1 MITFLTYQLKVAVIM
16 AVFYIFYRLFLIKDS
31 WHRLNRI
38 VLLSTALLSF
48 LLPVCIITITKTEVL
63 PMPVAKLMQSASS
76 TPAQSSTPWWH
87 IALMAVY
94 VAGMVFVLSR
104 VLASVL
110 HVRSIIRH
118 ARKEIMADGTAV
130 YIMPGNAASFSW
142 MGHIVISE
150 ADWNNNETTIISH
163 EKAHVALRHSI
174 DVLITDLIAAAQ
186 WFNPAIWMLRIDLRA
201 VHEYEADDTVLRA
214 GTDLRSYQYLLI
226 SKAAAMNGYTI
237 ANNFNHS
244 ILKNRIFMM
253 EKETSTRRSL
263 LRALYLLPLV
273 CISLA
278 LNAQTKINYVPDNGK
293 GYSAQLNYDK
303 NVSYNLVFDEIKMDG
318 EALEGLSLDKILDLL
333 PYLKKDADG
342 NITTSKGDKVKKII
356 VNGKELYTIEP
367 SANATT
373 TIPDLKVV
381 DAGKEMEMEFS
392 GMTGETVDDLIK
404 SLPGVK
410 FDENGNVSV
419 NGKSVRKILVNG
431 KEYISND
438 PDNIY
443 ANDIVDEVEGKTP
456 EGYSRKIIVDVDKN
470 TDQVTIT
477 SEDKEDS
484 NTEQSTT
491 FGTKT
496 NNLK

>member
-1 MITFLTYQLKVAVIM
+1 
-16 AVFYIFYRLFLIKDS
+16 
-31 WHRLNRI
+31 
-38 VLLSTALLSF
+38 
-48 LLPVCIITITKTEVL
+48 
-63 PMPVAKLMQSASS
+63 
-76 TPAQSSTPWWH
+76 
-87 IALMAVY
+87 
-94 VAGMVFVLSR
+94 
-104 VLASVL
+104 
-110 HVRSIIRH
+110 
-118 ARKEIMADGTAV
+118 
-130 YIMPGNAASFSW
+130 
-142 MGHIVISE
+142 
-150 ADWNNNETTIISH
+150 
-163 EKAHVALRHSI
+163 
-174 DVLITDLIAAAQ
+174 
-186 WFNPAIWMLRIDLRA
+186 
-201 VHEYEADDTVLRA
+201 
-214 GTDLRSYQYLLI
+214 
-226 SKAAAMNGYTI
+226 
-237 ANNFNHS
+237 
-244 ILKNRIFMM
+244 MM
-253 EKETSTRRSL
+253 EKETSTGRSL

-484 NTEQSTT
+484 NTEQNTT